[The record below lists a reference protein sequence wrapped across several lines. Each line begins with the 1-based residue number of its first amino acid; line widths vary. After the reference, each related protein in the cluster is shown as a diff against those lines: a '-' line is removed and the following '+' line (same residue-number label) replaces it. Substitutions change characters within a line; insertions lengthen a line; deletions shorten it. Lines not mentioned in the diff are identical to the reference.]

1 MGITHKITVDVPDD
15 VFESIAEFKK
25 RMDIDNDSVAVF
37 ELLKYALTLPPYFTS
52 FDWKMAEDE
61 ADADIEAGNVQHFA
75 SMKDFIAD
83 LNA

>member
-1 MGITHKITVDVPDD
+1 
-15 VFESIAEFKK
+15 
-25 RMDIDNDSVAVF
+25 MDIDNDSVAVF

>member
-61 ADADIEAGNVQHFA
+61 ADADIEAGNVQHFE
-75 SMKDFIAD
+75 SMKDFIAE